1 MTEPAGQ
8 SGNGLDI
15 GYKGF
20 GLRAVGPL
28 AILAVSFILMV
39 GLLGWINYRGFE
51 DVKMLLVKSVRD
63 HSELVTSQ
71 DRLSCVVSLSPEERT
86 RLRQGGRET
95 FLLFC
100 PWMRP

>member
-1 MTEPAGQ
+1 MSDPRERA
-8 SGNGLDI
+8 GNGLDI

-28 AILAVSFILMV
+28 AILALSFILMV

-51 DVKMLLVKSVRD
+51 DVKALLAKSVRD
-63 HSELVTSQ
+63 HSDLVGGQ

-95 FLLFC
+95 FLVFC